1 MSAKRGMS
9 GRLIAALLV
18 EEYYSRLATIMPFT
32 HGGRFASDRTD
43 YLAFLRSVATH
54 TGKTRT
60 SVTRAYAS
68 AVAQIEG
75 R

>member
-9 GRLIAALLV
+9 GRLIAALLC
-18 EEYYSRLATIMPFT
+18 EEAANRMNMAYGVY
-32 HGGRFASDRTD
+32 HWYD

-54 TGKTRT
+54 TGKSRT
-60 SVTRAYAS
+60 KVTRAYAD
-68 AVAQIEG
+68 AVRQIEG